1 MPEERSG
8 GFNSHKFGAFNRN
21 ERSFKKTPSYEAKR
35 MTTSI
40 DIINKEL
47 LLNIIGFDR
56 RKTLFKELTNAV
68 DLYSEIHAVLGD
80 EIENKT
86 LYVESAFEKI
96 EGFDLS
102 KINKDT
108 GLKSKKTSTKI
119 SKTSKQLLDDIVGFD
134 RRKTIYS
141 ELNKAI
147 DLYYSVYQLVG
158 DETPNKTEYVLQ
170 VIDKFKNNQSA

>member
-1 MPEERSG
+1 MSEERSG
-8 GFNSHKFGAFNRN
+8 EFKSHKFGAFNRN
-21 ERSFKKTPSYEAKR
+21 ERSFKKTPTYETKR

-40 DIINKEL
+40 DTVNKEL

-68 DLYSEIHAVLGD
+68 NLYSEIHAILGD
-80 EIENKT
+80 DVENKT
-86 LYVESAFEKI
+86 SYVESAFEKV
-96 EGFDLS
+96 EGSDLS
-102 KINKDT
+102 KINKDIDIER
-108 GLKSKKTSTKI
+108 KKTSTKI
-119 SKTSKQLLDDIVGFD
+119 SKKTKQLLDDIVGFD
-134 RRKTIYS
+134 KRKTIYN

-158 DETPNKTEYVLQ
+158 DETPNKTTYILQ